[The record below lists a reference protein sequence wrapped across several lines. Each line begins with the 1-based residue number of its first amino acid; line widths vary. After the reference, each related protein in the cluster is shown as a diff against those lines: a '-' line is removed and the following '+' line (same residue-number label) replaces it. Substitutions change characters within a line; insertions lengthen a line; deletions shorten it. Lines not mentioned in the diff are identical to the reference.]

1 MLRYFERNGY
11 VLTTK
16 NSELLVFTQTIKNR
30 YTEATMIIDVNLNY
44 KTMTSTYIYHDNFNG
59 TRTVSAGPV
68 TLETMKV
75 IMKFLDEVE

>member
-11 VLTTK
+11 VLTTR
-16 NSELLVFTQTIKNR
+16 NSELLVFTQTTKKQ
-30 YTEATMIIDVNLNY
+30 YTEAIRIIDVNLNA

-68 TLETMKV
+68 PLEMLKV
-75 IMKFLDEVE
+75 IIKFLNEVE